1 MKFSV
6 VRHRRNSTAYGQ
18 ILSQLKC
25 LPEEPSGLTEVRI
38 KIPADRYYT
47 AVQIAKIEELLL
59 PLVAKQECLQFG
71 KLTTL
76 RYFWHEDGR
85 LSGLG
90 AIHLFAH
97 LLLGQIARNRSLLN
111 DKNCTVIRERI
122 YRPNPSQSSV
132 VSIVFTAN
140 LRIKSMRFRTRDV
153 WIEFEKLLELGSLEQ
168 FDVKQVTTPLVAAG

>member
-1 MKFSV
+1 MNFSV
-6 VRHRRNSTAYGQ
+6 VRHRRNSTAFLQ
-18 ILSQLKC
+18 ILSRLKC
-25 LPEEPSGLTEVRI
+25 LPEEPNGLTEVRI
-38 KIPADRYYT
+38 KIPTDRYYT
-47 AVQIAKIEELLL
+47 AAQIAKIEEQLL
-59 PLVAKQECLQFG
+59 PFVETQECLQFG

-76 RYFWHEDGR
+76 RDFWHDDGR

-97 LLLGQIARNRSLLN
+97 LLLGHIARNRSLLD

-153 WIEFEKLLELGSLEQ
+153 WIAFEKLLELGSLEQ
-168 FDVKQVTTPLVAAG
+168 LDEEGVSKPLVAAG